1 MLLGDYG
8 WGTLSDIIGRRSTMI
23 MSLAINGVAGFLSAL
38 APNYR
43 GFGTL
48 CNFIAKCVLRI
59 VVVACTVMVVIATR
73 CLSSHY
79 KVSEQCRAQWMG
91 WPNSAEH

>member
-1 MLLGDYG
+1 M
-8 WGTLSDIIGRRSTMI
+8 
-23 MSLAINGVAGFLSAL
+23 
-38 APNYR
+38 YR
-43 GFGTL
+43 GFGTP

-79 KVSEQCRAQWMG
+79 KVSEQCRAQWVG
-91 WPNSAEH
+91 WPNSAGH